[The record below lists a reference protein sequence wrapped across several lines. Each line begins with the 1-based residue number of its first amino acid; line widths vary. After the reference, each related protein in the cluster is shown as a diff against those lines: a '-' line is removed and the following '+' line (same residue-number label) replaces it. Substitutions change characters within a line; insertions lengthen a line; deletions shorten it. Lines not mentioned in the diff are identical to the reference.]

1 MGTHLD
7 EASSILE
14 IRDINQRAI
23 HNNAEPPK
31 SASKFA
37 NMNTK
42 TLAFLILGLVVVLV
56 YPNGS
61 NAQRRPNSL
70 PCKKMEENC
79 AKTYGKG
86 TNDYEGC
93 MMGPCTLDRD
103 DSDAEDP
110 DAPRG
115 DALDREECVDA
126 TAPEG
131 FEGLYYDCAQRKKD
145 GECDNESA
153 FCKEQGAICNWTQT
167 IGCKATCGTCEA

>member
-31 SASKFA
+31 SAHKFA

-61 NAQRRPNSL
+61 NARRRPNSL
-70 PCKKMEENC
+70 PCKKMYENC
-79 AKTYGKG
+79 AKTYKAG
-86 TNDYEGC
+86 TSDYEGC
-93 MMGPCTLDRD
+93 MMGQCTYDRD

-110 DAPRG
+110 DAPRS
-115 DALDREECVDA
+115 DALDREECQD
-126 TAPEG
+126 TAA
-131 FEGLYYDCAQRKKD
+131 LADCLEWKEL
-145 GECDNESA
+145 GECDSKNSICEYSA
-153 FCKEQGAICNWTQT
+153 SICKLTQT
-167 IGCKATCGTCEA
+167 VCKATCGTCEA

>member
-31 SASKFA
+31 SASKFV

-70 PCKKMEENC
+70 PCSKMRENC
-79 AKTYGKG
+79 AKTYEKG

-93 MMGPCTLDRD
+93 MMGQCTYDRD

-110 DAPRG
+110 DAPRS
-115 DALDREECVDA
+115 DALDREECEDA
-126 TAPEG
+126 AG
-131 FEGLYYDCAQRKKD
+131 KDDCA
-145 GECDNESA
+145 
-153 FCKEQGAICNWTQT
+153 
-167 IGCKATCGTCEA
+167 

>member
-31 SASKFA
+31 SASKFV

-42 TLAFLILGLVVVLV
+42 TLAFLILGLVVVLL

-70 PCKKMEENC
+70 PCKKMWRNC
-79 AKTYGKG
+79 IKTYKAG
-86 TNDYEGC
+86 TSDYEGC
-93 MMGPCTLDRD
+93 MMGQCTYDRD

-110 DAPRG
+110 DAPPMPDFR
-115 DALDREECVDA
+115 DALDREECQD
-126 TAPEG
+126 TAA
-131 FEGLYYDCAQRKKD
+131 LADCLEWKEL
-145 GECDNESA
+145 GECDSKNSICEYSA
-153 FCKEQGAICNWTQT
+153 SICKLTQT
-167 IGCKATCGTCEA
+167 VCKATCGTCEA